1 MGAAGFS
8 GSSVKISRRISLPHY
23 AVLYKNVGHQIRWP
37 TLPSAAVSVLILILV
52 LVLIVVLVAVLVL
65 VVILILVVV
74 LVLILILVVHILF
87 LPKRSHGQAAYLG

>member
-52 LVLIVVLVAVLVL
+52 LIVVLVAVLVL

-87 LPKRSHGQAAYLG
+87 LPKRSHGQASYLG

>member
-1 MGAAGFS
+1 MQWEQRASADPVS
-8 GSSVKISRRISLPHY
+8 KSLAESLPHY

-37 TLPSAAVSVLILILV
+37 TLPSAAVSVLILI

>member
-52 LVLIVVLVAVLVL
+52 LIVVLVAVL

>member
-52 LVLIVVLVAVLVL
+52 LIVVLVAVLVL

>member
-52 LVLIVVLVAVLVL
+52 LVLIVVLVAVLV
-65 VVILILVVV
+65 VILILVVV

>member
-37 TLPSAAVSVLILILV
+37 TLPSAAVSVLILVAV
-52 LVLIVVLVAVLVL
+52 LVLIVVL
-65 VVILILVVV
+65 ILVVV
-74 LVLILILVVHILF
+74 ILVLILILVVHILF